1 MYSKEDMKNKGNLT
15 IEQLNDAY
23 KKIKLLGLDKNPVAF
38 LGGVPVYE
46 SNEVPYGV
54 LWCKKYNGLFKKVD
68 ISKYLKK
75 KL

>member
-1 MYSKEDMKNKGNLT
+1 
-15 IEQLNDAY
+15 
-23 KKIKLLGLDKNPVAF
+23 VAF

-68 ISKYLKK
+68 ISKYIKG